1 MDTRIRSN
9 GGTHVCADWRSI
21 YKFDLAD
28 AFGLNRKHMR
38 RQFPAV
44 DMRLESGNQAFQ
56 NHGCLA
62 GSGHTSTQRNIRVD
76 CGTMGKII
84 DAGVKD
90 PNQMGSAMA
99 PAAVDTILN
108 HLDDTGRSID
118 YYDLI
123 LTGDLGYIGKD
134 IACDLLKD
142 AGLPARTVEERLDDC
157 GTMMYYRDTQDVHGG
172 ASGCG
177 CSASVFSGNILSRMA
192 SGELSRVLLISTG
205 AMLSTISPFQ
215 GESIPGI
222 AHLLNIKV

>member
-1 MDTRIRSN
+1 MPVE
-9 GGTHVCADWRSI
+9 H
-21 YKFDLAD
+21 
-28 AFGLNRKHMR
+28 
-38 RQFPAV
+38 
-44 DMRLESGNQAFQ
+44 GNQRPPSAQ
-56 NHGCLA
+56 WTATATGA
-62 GSGHTSTQRNIRVD
+62 MVVSEKPSGMGTVGIAEPDKISHQRHIRVD

-108 HLDDTGRSID
+108 HLDDTGRELS
-118 YYDLI
+118 YYDLV

-142 AGLPARTVEERLDDC
+142 AGLPSRDVEERIDDC
-157 GTMMYYRDTQDVHGG
+157 GTMMYYREDQDVHGG
-172 ASGCG
+172 GSGCG
-177 CSASVFSGNILSRMA
+177 CSASIFSGNILSRMA

-222 AHLLNIKV
+222 AHAVALCTE

>member
-1 MDTRIRSN
+1 MLFRS
-9 GGTHVCADWRSI
+9 
-21 YKFDLAD
+21 
-28 AFGLNRKHMR
+28 
-38 RQFPAV
+38 
-44 DMRLESGNQAFQ
+44 
-56 NHGCLA
+56 
-62 GSGHTSTQRNIRVD
+62 IRVD

-123 LTGDLGYIGKD
+123 LTGDLVYIGKD

-177 CSASVFSGNILSRMA
+177 CSASVFSRNILSRMA

-222 AHLLNIKV
+222 AHAVALSTEEVQ